1 MLTTRKKTLAALSA
15 LRSANRRT
23 AAQRYNEGVSSE
35 KLIEFGNAIDT
46 ACTVIAAMSDQTFN
60 LHIELADESEAPLRF
75 GRRSAARFAAAV
87 LILLFALPQFAAAQL
102 DLTKAKT
109 VPVSV
114 ISDFQNAPCTCAA
127 TDTFTVA
134 AFPTSHRSLFVAS
147 AFDLLLPTESIRFEI
162 YYAHDTGDFLYL
174 VGTGRCRNYSNLI
187 PLPQPGFYFVRYF
200 HHQHPALIEIDAR
213 CEQVTLKA
221 FGKCKLPQAAKGGK
235 RS

>member
-1 MLTTRKKTLAALSA
+1 MLTTRKQTLAALSA
-15 LRSANRRT
+15 LHSATRRT
-23 AAQRYNEGVSSE
+23 AAKQPPGEGLPPE
-35 KLIEFGNAIDT
+35 KMQDYVDALET
-46 ACTVIAAMSDQTFN
+46 AVRCFAAMSEQTFR
-60 LHIELADESEAPLRF
+60 LHLELADEDDKPSRYVT
-75 GRRSAARFAAAV
+75 RHAARFAAI

-109 VPVSV
+109 VPVQV
-114 ISDFQNAPCTCAA
+114 LADFQNAPCNCHA

-134 AFPTSHRSLFVAS
+134 AFPTSYRSDFVAS
-147 AFDLLLPTESIRFEI
+147 AFEPGDVVAFEI

-187 PLPQPGFYFVRYF
+187 PLPQPGFFFIRYF
-200 HHQHPALIEIDAR
+200 HAERPALIEIDAR
-213 CEQVTLKA
+213 CERVTLKA